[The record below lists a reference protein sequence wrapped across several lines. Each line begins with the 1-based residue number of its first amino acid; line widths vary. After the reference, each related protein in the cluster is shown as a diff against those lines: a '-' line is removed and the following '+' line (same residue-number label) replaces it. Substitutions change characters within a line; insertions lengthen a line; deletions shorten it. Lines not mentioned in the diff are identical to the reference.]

1 MVRKMKFDEVKD
13 RRGTYC
19 TQWDY
24 VKDRFGKDDLLP
36 FTISD
41 MDLESP
47 KEIVDALIKRI
58 NHRIFGYSRWN
69 HDDFKN
75 SIEGWYNRRF
85 NFQID
90 KEWIVY
96 SPSVIYAVSK
106 FIEMKSEKGDGVLIN
121 TPGYDGFFK
130 VIEDNDRKLLTSS
143 LKKVKNS
150 YEIDFDDFEL
160 KCREAKIFLLCSP
173 HNPTGK
179 VWTEEELKRMIEI
192 CKKYNV
198 FIISDEIHMDIIYNG
213 KHQPILSQA
222 GDYIENIVLCTSASK
237 TFNIPALCGSY
248 LFITNQKDKDEFLRI
263 LKNRDAL
270 SSPSILAVIATI
282 TAYNECGYWVDEL
295 VKYTESNIKYV
306 KEYLEKNNFKF
317 LEILYEDVFW
327 NIETIFSTEKI
338 KFIDKRYYYYRV
350 NRDDSIMKLTKE
362 IKGKN
367 IEEFKKKQENSYKVI
382 YENIEKFTTTRKN
395 NLSIGRILYL
405 LLEKERWQVKIDG
418 NIFVKEIDESI
429 RFNFKRLKK
438 EEVEVL
444 LKKFKELLE
453 SKETRKIN
461 GMSLLDKFYWRNKV
475 ITLNLI
481 RKIIKKKLFK

>member
-213 KHQPILSQA
+213 KHHPILSQA
-222 GDYIENIVLCTSASK
+222 GNYIENIVLCTSASK

-306 KEYLEKNNFKF
+306 KEYLEKNIPILKC
-317 LEILYEDVFW
+317 EIPQGAYFAWID
-327 NIETIFSTEKI
+327 FSELGI
-338 KFIDKRYYYYRV
+338 S
-350 NRDDSIMKLTKE
+350 N
-362 IKGKN
+362 
-367 IEEFKKKQENSYKVI
+367 EEFQRNLIDIGGVAIMPGLTYGEEGRYFIRLNVGCSIKKVEEGLQR
-382 YENIEKFTTTRKN
+382 IEKAVKYIENKN
-395 NLSIGRILYL
+395 N
-405 LLEKERWQVKIDG
+405 
-418 NIFVKEIDESI
+418 
-429 RFNFKRLKK
+429 
-438 EEVEVL
+438 
-444 LKKFKELLE
+444 
-453 SKETRKIN
+453 
-461 GMSLLDKFYWRNKV
+461 
-475 ITLNLI
+475 
-481 RKIIKKKLFK
+481 

>member
-1 MVRKMKFDEVKD
+1 MEKRMKFDEVKD

-58 NHRIFGYSRWN
+58 NHKIFGYSRWN

-75 SIEGWYNRRF
+75 SIEGWYNKRF
-85 NFQID
+85 DFQIN

-96 SPSVIYAVSK
+96 SPSVIYAISK

-130 VIEDNDRKLLTSS
+130 VIIDNDRKLLTSS
-143 LKKVKNS
+143 LKKVENS

-160 KCREAKIFLLCSP
+160 KCKEAKIFLLCSP

-179 VWTEEELKRMIEI
+179 VWTEKELKKMIEI

-198 FIISDEIHMDIIYNG
+198 FIISDEIHMDIIYKG
-213 KHQPILSQA
+213 KHHPILSQA
-222 GDYIENIVLCTSASK
+222 GDYVENIVLCTSASK

-248 LFITNQKDKDEFLRI
+248 LFITNQKDRDEFLRI

-282 TAYNECGYWVDEL
+282 TAYNKCEYWVNEL
-295 VKYTESNIKYV
+295 VKYTENNIKYV
-306 KEYLEKNNFKF
+306 KKYLEKNIPSLKCEVPQGSYFAW
-317 LEILYEDVFW
+317 ID
-327 NIETIFSTEKI
+327 FS
-338 KFIDKRYYYYRV
+338 
-350 NRDDSIMKLTKE
+350 KLG
-362 IKGKN
+362 ISN
-367 IEEFKKKQENSYKVI
+367 EEFQKNLIDIGGIAIMPGLTYGEEGRYFIRLNVGCSIKKVEEGLQR
-382 YENIEKFTTTRKN
+382 IEKTIRYIENRN
-395 NLSIGRILYL
+395 N
-405 LLEKERWQVKIDG
+405 
-418 NIFVKEIDESI
+418 
-429 RFNFKRLKK
+429 
-438 EEVEVL
+438 
-444 LKKFKELLE
+444 
-453 SKETRKIN
+453 
-461 GMSLLDKFYWRNKV
+461 
-475 ITLNLI
+475 
-481 RKIIKKKLFK
+481 

>member
-1 MVRKMKFDEVKD
+1 MKFDEVKD

-58 NHRIFGYSRWN
+58 NHKIFGYSRWN

-75 SIEGWYNRRF
+75 SIEGWYNKRF
-85 NFQID
+85 DFQIN

-96 SPSVIYAVSK
+96 SPSVIYAISK

-130 VIEDNDRKLLTSS
+130 VIIDNDRKLLTSS
-143 LKKVKNS
+143 LKKVENS

-160 KCREAKIFLLCSP
+160 KCKEAKIFLLCSP

-179 VWTEEELKRMIEI
+179 VWTEKELKKMIEI

-198 FIISDEIHMDIIYNG
+198 FIISDEIHMDIIYKG
-213 KHQPILSQA
+213 KHHPILSQA
-222 GDYIENIVLCTSASK
+222 GDYVENIVLCTSASK

-248 LFITNQKDKDEFLRI
+248 LFITNQKDRDEFLRI

-282 TAYNECGYWVDEL
+282 TAYNKCEYWVNEL
-295 VKYTESNIKYV
+295 VKYTENNIKYV
-306 KEYLEKNNFKF
+306 KKYLEKNIPSLKCEVPQGSYFAW
-317 LEILYEDVFW
+317 ID
-327 NIETIFSTEKI
+327 FS
-338 KFIDKRYYYYRV
+338 
-350 NRDDSIMKLTKE
+350 KLG
-362 IKGKN
+362 ISN
-367 IEEFKKKQENSYKVI
+367 EEFQKNLIDIGGIAIMPGLTYGEEGRYFIRLNVGCSIKKVEEGLQR
-382 YENIEKFTTTRKN
+382 IEKTIRYIENRN
-395 NLSIGRILYL
+395 N
-405 LLEKERWQVKIDG
+405 
-418 NIFVKEIDESI
+418 
-429 RFNFKRLKK
+429 
-438 EEVEVL
+438 
-444 LKKFKELLE
+444 
-453 SKETRKIN
+453 
-461 GMSLLDKFYWRNKV
+461 
-475 ITLNLI
+475 
-481 RKIIKKKLFK
+481 

>member
-213 KHQPILSQA
+213 KHQ
-222 GDYIENIVLCTSASK
+222 
-237 TFNIPALCGSY
+237 
-248 LFITNQKDKDEFLRI
+248 
-263 LKNRDAL
+263 
-270 SSPSILAVIATI
+270 
-282 TAYNECGYWVDEL
+282 
-295 VKYTESNIKYV
+295 
-306 KEYLEKNNFKF
+306 
-317 LEILYEDVFW
+317 
-327 NIETIFSTEKI
+327 
-338 KFIDKRYYYYRV
+338 
-350 NRDDSIMKLTKE
+350 KL
-362 IKGKN
+362 
-367 IEEFKKKQENSYKVI
+367 
-382 YENIEKFTTTRKN
+382 
-395 NLSIGRILYL
+395 
-405 LLEKERWQVKIDG
+405 
-418 NIFVKEIDESI
+418 
-429 RFNFKRLKK
+429 
-438 EEVEVL
+438 
-444 LKKFKELLE
+444 
-453 SKETRKIN
+453 
-461 GMSLLDKFYWRNKV
+461 
-475 ITLNLI
+475 
-481 RKIIKKKLFK
+481 

>member
-1 MVRKMKFDEVKD
+1 MKFDEVKD
-13 RRGTYC
+13 RRDTYC

-47 KEIVDALIKRI
+47 KEIVEALIKRI
-58 NHRIFGYSRWN
+58 NHKIFGYSRWN

-85 NFQID
+85 DFQIN

-96 SPSVIYAVSK
+96 SPSVIYAISK
-106 FIEMKSEKGDGVLIN
+106 FIEMKSKKGDGILIH

-130 VIEDNDRKLLTSS
+130 VIVDNDRKLLTSP
-143 LKKVKNS
+143 LKKVKES

-160 KCREAKIFLLCSP
+160 KCKKAKIFLLCSP
-173 HNPTGK
+173 HNPTGR
-179 VWTEEELKRMIEI
+179 VWTEKELEKMIKI

-198 FIISDEIHMDIIYNG
+198 FIISDEIHMDIIYRG
-213 KHQPILSQA
+213 KHHPVLSQS

-248 LFITNQKDKDEFLRI
+248 LFVTNQKDRDEFLRI

-282 TAYNECGYWVDEL
+282 TAYNKCEYWVNEL

-306 KEYLEKNNFKF
+306 KEYLEKNIPVLKCEVPQGSYFAW
-317 LEILYEDVFW
+317 ID
-327 NIETIFSTEKI
+327 FSGLGI
-338 KFIDKRYYYYRV
+338 S
-350 NRDDSIMKLTKE
+350 N
-362 IKGKN
+362 
-367 IEEFKKKQENSYKVI
+367 EEFQKHLIDIGGVAIMPGLTYGEEGRYFLRLNVGCSIKKVEDGLQR
-382 YENIEKFTTTRKN
+382 IEKAVN
-395 NLSIGRILYL
+395 HILSI
-405 LLEKERWQVKIDG
+405 
-418 NIFVKEIDESI
+418 
-429 RFNFKRLKK
+429 KK
-438 EEVEVL
+438 
-444 LKKFKELLE
+444 
-453 SKETRKIN
+453 
-461 GMSLLDKFYWRNKV
+461 
-475 ITLNLI
+475 
-481 RKIIKKKLFK
+481 

>member
-1 MVRKMKFDEVKD
+1 MKFDEVKD

-58 NHRIFGYSRWN
+58 NHKIFGYSRWN

-75 SIEGWYNRRF
+75 SIEGWYNKRF
-85 NFQID
+85 DFQIN

-96 SPSVIYAVSK
+96 SPSVIYAISK

-130 VIEDNDRKLLTSS
+130 VIIDNDRKLLTSS
-143 LKKVKNS
+143 LKKVENS

-160 KCREAKIFLLCSP
+160 KCKEAKIFLLCSP

-179 VWTEEELKRMIEI
+179 VWTEKELKKMIEI

-198 FIISDEIHMDIIYNG
+198 FIISDEIHMDIIYKG
-213 KHQPILSQA
+213 KHHPVLSQA

-248 LFITNQKDKDEFLRI
+248 LFITNQKDRDEFLRI

-282 TAYNECGYWVDEL
+282 TAYNKCEYWVNEL
-295 VKYTESNIKYV
+295 VKYTENNIKYV
-306 KEYLEKNNFKF
+306 KKYLEKNIPSLKCEVPQGSYFAW
-317 LEILYEDVFW
+317 ID
-327 NIETIFSTEKI
+327 FS
-338 KFIDKRYYYYRV
+338 
-350 NRDDSIMKLTKE
+350 KLG
-362 IKGKN
+362 ISN
-367 IEEFKKKQENSYKVI
+367 EEFQKNLIDIGGIAIMPGLTYGEEGRYFIRLNVGCSIKKVEEGLQR
-382 YENIEKFTTTRKN
+382 IEKTIRYIENRN
-395 NLSIGRILYL
+395 N
-405 LLEKERWQVKIDG
+405 
-418 NIFVKEIDESI
+418 
-429 RFNFKRLKK
+429 
-438 EEVEVL
+438 
-444 LKKFKELLE
+444 
-453 SKETRKIN
+453 
-461 GMSLLDKFYWRNKV
+461 
-475 ITLNLI
+475 
-481 RKIIKKKLFK
+481 

>member
-1 MVRKMKFDEVKD
+1 MKFDEVKD

-47 KEIVDALIKRI
+47 KEIVEALIKRI
-58 NHRIFGYSRWN
+58 NHKIFGYSRWN

-85 NFQID
+85 DFQIN

-96 SPSVIYAVSK
+96 SPSVIYAISK
-106 FIEMKSEKGDGVLIN
+106 FIEMKSKKGDGILIH
-121 TPGYDGFFK
+121 TPGYDRFFK
-130 VIEDNDRKLLTSS
+130 VIVDNDRKLLTSP
-143 LKKVKNS
+143 LKKVKES

-160 KCREAKIFLLCSP
+160 KCKKAKIFLLCSP
-173 HNPTGK
+173 HNPTGR
-179 VWTEEELKRMIEI
+179 VWTEKELEKMIKI

-198 FIISDEIHMDIIYNG
+198 FIISDEIHMDIIYRG
-213 KHQPILSQA
+213 KHHPVLSQS

-248 LFITNQKDKDEFLRI
+248 LFVTNQKDRDEFLRI

-282 TAYNECGYWVDEL
+282 TAYNKCEYWVNEL

-306 KEYLEKNNFKF
+306 KEYLEKNIPVLKCEVPQGSYFAW
-317 LEILYEDVFW
+317 ID
-327 NIETIFSTEKI
+327 FS
-338 KFIDKRYYYYRV
+338 
-350 NRDDSIMKLTKE
+350 KLG
-362 IKGKN
+362 ISN
-367 IEEFKKKQENSYKVI
+367 EEFQRNLIDIGGVAIMPGLTYGEEGRYFLRLNVGCSIKKVEGGLQR
-382 YENIEKFTTTRKN
+382 IEKAVN
-395 NLSIGRILYL
+395 HILSI
-405 LLEKERWQVKIDG
+405 
-418 NIFVKEIDESI
+418 
-429 RFNFKRLKK
+429 KK
-438 EEVEVL
+438 
-444 LKKFKELLE
+444 
-453 SKETRKIN
+453 
-461 GMSLLDKFYWRNKV
+461 
-475 ITLNLI
+475 
-481 RKIIKKKLFK
+481 

>member
-1 MVRKMKFDEVKD
+1 MKFDEVKD

-47 KEIVDALIKRI
+47 KEIVEALIKRI
-58 NHRIFGYSRWN
+58 NHKIFGYSRWN

-85 NFQID
+85 DFQIN

-96 SPSVIYAVSK
+96 SPSVIYAISK
-106 FIEMKSEKGDGVLIN
+106 FIEMKSKKGDGILIH

-130 VIEDNDRKLLTSS
+130 VIVDNDRKLLTSP
-143 LKKVKNS
+143 LKKVKES

-160 KCREAKIFLLCSP
+160 KCKKAKIFLLCSP
-173 HNPTGK
+173 HNPTGR
-179 VWTEEELKRMIEI
+179 VWTEKELEKMIKI

-198 FIISDEIHMDIIYNG
+198 FIISDEIHMDIIYRG
-213 KHQPILSQA
+213 KHHPVLSQS

-248 LFITNQKDKDEFLRI
+248 LFVTNQKDRDEFLRI

-282 TAYNECGYWVDEL
+282 TAYNKCEYWVNEL

-306 KEYLEKNNFKF
+306 KEYLEKNIPVLKCEVPQGSYFAW
-317 LEILYEDVFW
+317 ID
-327 NIETIFSTEKI
+327 FS
-338 KFIDKRYYYYRV
+338 
-350 NRDDSIMKLTKE
+350 KLG
-362 IKGKN
+362 ISN
-367 IEEFKKKQENSYKVI
+367 EEFQRNLIDIGGVAIMPGLTYGEEGRYFLRLNVGSSIKKVEDGLQR
-382 YENIEKFTTTRKN
+382 IEKAVN
-395 NLSIGRILYL
+395 HILSI
-405 LLEKERWQVKIDG
+405 
-418 NIFVKEIDESI
+418 
-429 RFNFKRLKK
+429 KK
-438 EEVEVL
+438 
-444 LKKFKELLE
+444 
-453 SKETRKIN
+453 
-461 GMSLLDKFYWRNKV
+461 
-475 ITLNLI
+475 
-481 RKIIKKKLFK
+481 

>member
-1 MVRKMKFDEVKD
+1 MKFDEVKD

-47 KEIVDALIKRI
+47 KEIVEALIKRI
-58 NHRIFGYSRWN
+58 NHKIFGYSRWN

-85 NFQID
+85 DFQIN

-96 SPSVIYAVSK
+96 SPSVIYAISK

-130 VIEDNDRKLLTSS
+130 VIIDNDRKLLTSS
-143 LKKVKNS
+143 LKKVENS

-160 KCREAKIFLLCSP
+160 KCKEAKIFLLCSP

-179 VWTEEELKRMIEI
+179 VWTEKELKKMIEI

-198 FIISDEIHMDIIYNG
+198 FIISDEIHMDIIYKG
-213 KHQPILSQA
+213 KHHPILSQA
-222 GDYIENIVLCTSASK
+222 GDYVENIVLCTSASK

-248 LFITNQKDKDEFLRI
+248 LFITNQKDRDEFLRI

-282 TAYNECGYWVDEL
+282 TAYNKCEYWVNEL
-295 VKYTESNIKYV
+295 VKYTENNIKYV
-306 KEYLEKNNFKF
+306 KKYLEKNIPSLKCEVPQGSYFAW
-317 LEILYEDVFW
+317 ID
-327 NIETIFSTEKI
+327 FS
-338 KFIDKRYYYYRV
+338 
-350 NRDDSIMKLTKE
+350 KLG
-362 IKGKN
+362 ISN
-367 IEEFKKKQENSYKVI
+367 EEFQKNLIDIGGIAIMPGLTYGEEGRYFIRLNVGCSIKKVEEGLQR
-382 YENIEKFTTTRKN
+382 IEKTIRYIENRN
-395 NLSIGRILYL
+395 N
-405 LLEKERWQVKIDG
+405 
-418 NIFVKEIDESI
+418 
-429 RFNFKRLKK
+429 
-438 EEVEVL
+438 
-444 LKKFKELLE
+444 
-453 SKETRKIN
+453 
-461 GMSLLDKFYWRNKV
+461 
-475 ITLNLI
+475 
-481 RKIIKKKLFK
+481 